1 MRWVRPKLACAL
13 HFAVVALNACGDDG
27 GGNEPS
33 GRDDGRGRADAS
45 ARAGDAG
52 ALHAPVTAET
62 SWTHLGFDERSTY
75 YSPHATAITV
85 DNAATLALRWSFTV
99 SGYPTGS
106 VAVAG
111 GTVFA
116 LATGGLYAIDLESG
130 EQIWS
135 RSDLGGQSS
144 VAYHGGFLYVH
155 TLPAELHKLDARDGS
170 SVWGPV
176 RTYDHPLA
184 DGTSSP
190 VVADG
195 KVLVGHCTSA
205 EIFETDIDKAR
216 GGVFAADVETGE
228 QVWRYYTTDPPEN
241 GAMVWSTVAVDVE
254 GGAVFATTGNNY
266 TVGGGNS
273 DAIHAIDLQTGVRL
287 WVMQAHEDDVWSLLG
302 GPGNDSDFGANPIVA
317 DFGDRQLVAAGDKA
331 SAFWALDRADG
342 AVVWSR
348 PALSSSFNAVN
359 GGVLNNGAFDG
370 RRFYVASNEPVS
382 SESNLYALD
391 PADGADVWRV
401 TLDEYVWGMP
411 TVANGVLFVPAGSEL
426 RLFEASTGDPL
437 HRLDT
442 GGTIAAGGAAIVQD
456 KVIVKSGLTYPLD
469 ASAVRNDQI
478 YCYGLP

>member
-1 MRWVRPKLACAL
+1 LLPSVLPRGHAL
-13 HFAVVALNACGDDG
+13 GDFAVAVLVACGGDDG
-27 GGNEPS
+27 GNEPG
-33 GRDDGRGRADAS
+33 GRDDASTPAREAGRRDI
-45 ARAGDAG
+45 
-52 ALHAPVTAET
+52 PVTAET

-85 DNAATLALRWSFTV
+85 DNAATLEQKWSFTV
-99 SGYPTGS
+99 DGYPTGS

-130 EQIWS
+130 EQRWH
-135 RSDLGGQSS
+135 RADLTGQAS
-144 VAYHGGFLYVH
+144 VAFDGGFLYVH
-155 TLPAELHKLDARDGS
+155 TLPAELHKLDATDGS

-176 RTYDHPLA
+176 RTYDHALA

-205 EIFETDIDKAR
+205 EIFDNDIHNAR

-228 QVWRYYTTDPPEN
+228 EVWRYYTTELPEN
-241 GAMVWSTVAVDVE
+241 GAMVWSTVSVDVE

-273 DAIHAIDLQTGVRL
+273 DAIHAIDLQTGARL
-287 WVMQAHEDDVWSLLG
+287 WVMQAHAGDVWSLRG
-302 GPGNDSDFGANPIVA
+302 GAGNDSDFGANPIVA
-317 DFGDRQLVAAGDKA
+317 DFGAERLVAAGDKA
-331 SAFWALDRADG
+331 AAFWALDRADG
-342 AVVWSR
+342 SVIWSR
-348 PALSSSFNAVN
+348 PELSSSFNAVN

-370 RRFYVASNEPVS
+370 DRFYVASNDPVNS
-382 SESNLYALD
+382 RSNLYALD

-411 TVANGVLFVPAGSEL
+411 TVANGVLFVPSGSEL
-426 RLFEASTGDPL
+426 RLYDARTGDLL
-437 HRLDT
+437 HTLDT

-456 KVIVKSGLTYPLD
+456 RVIVKSGLTYALD
-469 ASAVRNDQI
+469 TSAVRNDQI